1 MFFYEYEYE
10 NGYNWKRVYYN
21 VPDAEEVKDSLQ
33 RISTIC
39 REELKNMYLDQS
51 IPQSYLKYEL
61 DQIRRN
67 KLAVEIEILFESLEI
82 GREKGYT
89 EELYI
94 PPFSGTLTLFLLRK
108 KLGLPAMNPLPPHY
122 RCDLDGYVKF
132 DEKQTGYGM
141 NLPDCKCPRCGK
153 MLKKD
158 GYDLLKYQNPIYAEL
173 EIPLAPSVHKIICSA
188 IAERFRRVKPEKS
201 IEYRRILYT
210 SFSKAEIIGNL
221 RNIIGPVPNE
231 YEKQVLRKTLKN
243 IKENF
248 IAWVEPFSLKPGI
261 SGFAPSGIVEISVS
275 DFQMKPGISELLPAG
290 IEEIR
295 VCDFQTLVRLYC
307 HMHGNFGKPKCVSNL
322 TNPLFFVTKEELAD
336 KLLSYGVPKHEV
348 FRLGMEDTY
357 IEAEWEQIY
366 DTYQIHPEMQKL
378 CNNLVR
384 LVSTFEGIWSAQ
396 LQYQE
401 AWYQIHYPKEYE
413 ECSAPFR
420 EST

>member
-221 RNIIGPVPNE
+221 RKRIGPVPDE
-231 YEKQVLRKTLKN
+231 YEEQILEKTLKTMAEELTASFE
-243 IKENF
+243 KF
-248 IAWVEPFSLKPGI
+248 PMEPHI
-261 SGFAPSGIVEISVS
+261 SDLA
-275 DFQMKPGISELLPAG
+275 PAG
-290 IEEIR
+290 IEEMKI
-295 VCDFQTLVRLYC
+295 CDFQTLVRLYC
-307 HMHGNFGKPKCVSNL
+307 HMHGNFGKAKYVSNL

-366 DTYQIHPEMQKL
+366 ETYQIHPEMQKL

-413 ECSAPFR
+413 ECSAPLR

>member
-82 GREKGYT
+82 GCEKDYT

-221 RNIIGPVPNE
+221 RKRIGPVPDE
-231 YEKQVLRKTLKN
+231 YEEQILEKTLKTMAEELTASFE
-243 IKENF
+243 KF
-248 IAWVEPFSLKPGI
+248 PMEPHI
-261 SGFAPSGIVEISVS
+261 SDLA
-275 DFQMKPGISELLPAG
+275 PAG
-290 IEEIR
+290 IEEMKI
-295 VCDFQTLVRLYC
+295 CDFQTLVRLYC
-307 HMHGNFGKPKCVSNL
+307 HMHGNFGKAKYVSNL

-366 DTYQIHPEMQKL
+366 DTYQIPPAMQKL

>member
-188 IAERFRRVKPEKS
+188 IAERFRCVKPKKS

-221 RNIIGPVPNE
+221 RKRIGPVPDE
-231 YEKQVLRKTLKN
+231 YEEQILEKTLKTMAEELTASFE
-243 IKENF
+243 KF
-248 IAWVEPFSLKPGI
+248 PMEPHI
-261 SGFAPSGIVEISVS
+261 SDLAPAE
-275 DFQMKPGISELLPAG
+275 
-290 IEEIR
+290 IEEMKI
-295 VCDFQTLVRLYC
+295 CDFQTLVRLYC
-307 HMHGNFGKPKCVSNL
+307 HMHGNFGKAKYVSNL

-413 ECSAPFR
+413 ECTAPFR

>member
-21 VPDAEEVKDSLQ
+21 VADAEEVKDSLQ

-201 IEYRRILYT
+201 IEYRRILYI

-221 RNIIGPVPNE
+221 RKRIGPVPDE
-231 YEKQVLRKTLKN
+231 YEEQILEKTLKTMAEELTASFE
-243 IKENF
+243 KF
-248 IAWVEPFSLKPGI
+248 PMEPHI
-261 SGFAPSGIVEISVS
+261 SDLA
-275 DFQMKPGISELLPAG
+275 PAG
-290 IEEIR
+290 IEEMKI
-295 VCDFQTLVRLYC
+295 CDFQTLVRLYC
-307 HMHGNFGKPKCVSNL
+307 HMHGNFGKAKYVSNL

>member
-1 MFFYEYEYE
+1 MFFYEYEYENE

-51 IPQSYLKYEL
+51 IPRSYLKYEL

-221 RNIIGPVPNE
+221 RKRIGPVPDE
-231 YEKQVLRKTLKN
+231 YEEQILEKTLKTMAEELTASFE
-243 IKENF
+243 KF
-248 IAWVEPFSLKPGI
+248 PMEPHI
-261 SGFAPSGIVEISVS
+261 SDLA
-275 DFQMKPGISELLPAG
+275 PAG
-290 IEEIR
+290 IEEMKI
-295 VCDFQTLVRLYC
+295 CDFQTLVRLYC

-413 ECSAPFR
+413 ECSAPLR

>member
-221 RNIIGPVPNE
+221 RKRIGPVPDE
-231 YEKQVLRKTLKN
+231 YEEQILEKTLKTMAEELTALFE
-243 IKENF
+243 KF
-248 IAWVEPFSLKPGI
+248 PMEPHI
-261 SGFAPSGIVEISVS
+261 SDLA
-275 DFQMKPGISELLPAG
+275 PAG
-290 IEEIR
+290 IEEMKI
-295 VCDFQTLVRLYC
+295 CDFQTLVRLYC

-366 DTYQIHPEMQKL
+366 DNYQIHPEMQKL

-413 ECSAPFR
+413 ECSALFR

>member
-221 RNIIGPVPNE
+221 RKRIGPVPDE
-231 YEKQVLRKTLKN
+231 YEEQILEKTLKTMAEELTASFE
-243 IKENF
+243 KF
-248 IAWVEPFSLKPGI
+248 PMEPHI
-261 SGFAPSGIVEISVS
+261 SDLA
-275 DFQMKPGISELLPAG
+275 PAG
-290 IEEIR
+290 IEEMK

-307 HMHGNFGKPKCVSNL
+307 HMHGNFGKAKYVSDL

-378 CNNLVR
+378 CNNLVH

>member
-201 IEYRRILYT
+201 IEYRRILYI

-221 RNIIGPVPNE
+221 RKRIGPVPDE
-231 YEKQVLRKTLKN
+231 YEEQILEKTLKTMAEELTASFE
-243 IKENF
+243 KF
-248 IAWVEPFSLKPGI
+248 PMEPHI
-261 SGFAPSGIVEISVS
+261 SDLA
-275 DFQMKPGISELLPAG
+275 PAG
-290 IEEIR
+290 IEEMKI
-295 VCDFQTLVRLYC
+295 CDFQTLVRLYC
-307 HMHGNFGKPKCVSNL
+307 HMHGNFGKAKYVSNL

>member
-221 RNIIGPVPNE
+221 RKRIGPVPDE
-231 YEKQVLRKTLKN
+231 YEEQILEKTLKTMAEELTASFE
-243 IKENF
+243 KF
-248 IAWVEPFSLKPGI
+248 SMEPHI
-261 SGFAPSGIVEISVS
+261 SDLA
-275 DFQMKPGISELLPAG
+275 PAG
-290 IEEIR
+290 IEEMKI
-295 VCDFQTLVRLYC
+295 CDFQTLVRLYC
-307 HMHGNFGKPKCVSNL
+307 HMHGNFGKAKYVSNL

-366 DTYQIHPEMQKL
+366 ETYQIHPEMQKL

>member
-1 MFFYEYEYE
+1 MFFYEYENE
-10 NGYNWKRVYYN
+10 NGYNLKRVYYN

-39 REELKNMYLDQS
+39 REELKNMYLDQI

-221 RNIIGPVPNE
+221 RKRIGPVPDE
-231 YEKQVLRKTLKN
+231 YEEQILEKTLKTMAEELTASFE
-243 IKENF
+243 KF
-248 IAWVEPFSLKPGI
+248 PMEPHI
-261 SGFAPSGIVEISVS
+261 SDLA
-275 DFQMKPGISELLPAG
+275 PAG
-290 IEEIR
+290 IEEMKI
-295 VCDFQTLVRLYC
+295 CDFQTLVRLYC
-307 HMHGNFGKPKCVSNL
+307 HMHGNFGKAKYVSNL

>member
-141 NLPDCKCPRCGK
+141 NLPYCKCPRCGK

-221 RNIIGPVPNE
+221 RKRIGPVPDE
-231 YEKQVLRKTLKN
+231 YEEQILEKTLKTMAEELTASFE
-243 IKENF
+243 KF
-248 IAWVEPFSLKPGI
+248 PMEPHI
-261 SGFAPSGIVEISVS
+261 SDLA
-275 DFQMKPGISELLPAG
+275 PAG
-290 IEEIR
+290 IEEMKI
-295 VCDFQTLVRLYC
+295 CDFQTLVRLYC

>member
-33 RISTIC
+33 RISIIC

-51 IPQSYLKYEL
+51 IPRSYLKYEL

-188 IAERFRRVKPEKS
+188 IAERFRCVKPKKS

-221 RNIIGPVPNE
+221 RKRIGPVPDE
-231 YEKQVLRKTLKN
+231 YEEQILEKTLKTMAEELTASFE
-243 IKENF
+243 KF
-248 IAWVEPFSLKPGI
+248 PMEPHI
-261 SGFAPSGIVEISVS
+261 SDLA
-275 DFQMKPGISELLPAG
+275 PAG
-290 IEEIR
+290 IEEMKI
-295 VCDFQTLVRLYC
+295 CDFQTLVRLYC

-413 ECSAPFR
+413 ECSALFR

>member
-1 MFFYEYEYE
+1 MFFYEYENE

-51 IPQSYLKYEL
+51 IPRSYLKYEL

-94 PPFSGTLTLFLLRK
+94 PPFNGTLTLFLLRK

-221 RNIIGPVPNE
+221 RKRIGPVPDE
-231 YEKQVLRKTLKN
+231 YEEQILEKTLKTMAEELTASFE
-243 IKENF
+243 KF
-248 IAWVEPFSLKPGI
+248 PMEPHI
-261 SGFAPSGIVEISVS
+261 SDLA
-275 DFQMKPGISELLPAG
+275 PAG
-290 IEEIR
+290 IEEMKI
-295 VCDFQTLVRLYC
+295 CDFQTLVRLYC

-366 DTYQIHPEMQKL
+366 DNYQIHPEMQKL

-413 ECSAPFR
+413 ECSALFQ

>member
-1 MFFYEYEYE
+1 
-10 NGYNWKRVYYN
+10 
-21 VPDAEEVKDSLQ
+21 
-33 RISTIC
+33 
-39 REELKNMYLDQS
+39 
-51 IPQSYLKYEL
+51 
-61 DQIRRN
+61 
-67 KLAVEIEILFESLEI
+67 
-82 GREKGYT
+82 
-89 EELYI
+89 
-94 PPFSGTLTLFLLRK
+94 
-108 KLGLPAMNPLPPHY
+108 MNPLPPHY

-221 RNIIGPVPNE
+221 RKRIGPVPDE
-231 YEKQVLRKTLKN
+231 YEEQILEKTLKTMAEELTASFE
-243 IKENF
+243 KF
-248 IAWVEPFSLKPGI
+248 PMEPHI
-261 SGFAPSGIVEISVS
+261 SDLA
-275 DFQMKPGISELLPAG
+275 PAG
-290 IEEIR
+290 IEEMKI
-295 VCDFQTLVRLYC
+295 CDFQTLVRLYC

>member
-141 NLPDCKCPRCGK
+141 NLPDCKCARCGK

-221 RNIIGPVPNE
+221 RKRIGPVPDE
-231 YEKQVLRKTLKN
+231 YEEQILEKTLKTMAEELTASFE
-243 IKENF
+243 KF
-248 IAWVEPFSLKPGI
+248 PMEPHI
-261 SGFAPSGIVEISVS
+261 SDLA
-275 DFQMKPGISELLPAG
+275 PAG
-290 IEEIR
+290 IEEMKI
-295 VCDFQTLVRLYC
+295 CDFQTLVRLYC
-307 HMHGNFGKPKCVSNL
+307 HMHGNFGKAKYVSNL

>member
-221 RNIIGPVPNE
+221 RKRIGPVPDE
-231 YEKQVLRKTLKN
+231 YEEQILEKTLKTMAEELTASFE
-243 IKENF
+243 KF
-248 IAWVEPFSLKPGI
+248 PMEPHI
-261 SGFAPSGIVEISVS
+261 SDLA
-275 DFQMKPGISELLPAG
+275 PAG
-290 IEEIR
+290 IEEMKI
-295 VCDFQTLVRLYC
+295 CDFQTLVRLYC

>member
-1 MFFYEYEYE
+1 MFFYEYENE

-221 RNIIGPVPNE
+221 RKRIGPVPDE
-231 YEKQVLRKTLKN
+231 YEEQILEKTLKTMAEELTASFE
-243 IKENF
+243 KF
-248 IAWVEPFSLKPGI
+248 PMEPHI
-261 SGFAPSGIVEISVS
+261 SDLA
-275 DFQMKPGISELLPAG
+275 PAG
-290 IEEIR
+290 IEEMKI
-295 VCDFQTLVRLYC
+295 CDFQTLVRLYC
-307 HMHGNFGKPKCVSNL
+307 HMHGNFGKAKYVSNL

>member
-51 IPQSYLKYEL
+51 IPRSYLKYEL

-221 RNIIGPVPNE
+221 RKRIGPVPDE
-231 YEKQVLRKTLKN
+231 YEEQILEKTLKTMAEELTASFE
-243 IKENF
+243 KF
-248 IAWVEPFSLKPGI
+248 PMEPHI
-261 SGFAPSGIVEISVS
+261 SDLA
-275 DFQMKPGISELLPAG
+275 PAG
-290 IEEIR
+290 IEEMKI
-295 VCDFQTLVRLYC
+295 CDFQTLVRLYC

>member
-39 REELKNMYLDQS
+39 REELKNMYIDQS

-221 RNIIGPVPNE
+221 RKRIGPVPDE
-231 YEKQVLRKTLKN
+231 YEEQILEKTLKTMAEELTASFE
-243 IKENF
+243 KF
-248 IAWVEPFSLKPGI
+248 PMEPHI
-261 SGFAPSGIVEISVS
+261 SDLA
-275 DFQMKPGISELLPAG
+275 PAG
-290 IEEIR
+290 IEEMKI
-295 VCDFQTLVRLYC
+295 CDFQTLVRLYC

>member
-221 RNIIGPVPNE
+221 RKRIGPVPDE
-231 YEKQVLRKTLKN
+231 YEEQILEKTLKTMAEELTASFE
-243 IKENF
+243 KF
-248 IAWVEPFSLKPGI
+248 PMEPHI
-261 SGFAPSGIVEISVS
+261 SDLA
-275 DFQMKPGISELLPAG
+275 PAG
-290 IEEIR
+290 IEEMKI
-295 VCDFQTLVRLYC
+295 CDFQTLVRLYC
-307 HMHGNFGKPKCVSNL
+307 HMHGNFGKAKYVSNL

-366 DTYQIHPEMQKL
+366 DTYQIPPAMQKL

>member
-82 GREKGYT
+82 GREKDYT

-221 RNIIGPVPNE
+221 RKRIGPVPDE
-231 YEKQVLRKTLKN
+231 YEEQILEKTLKTMAEELTASFE
-243 IKENF
+243 KF
-248 IAWVEPFSLKPGI
+248 PMEPHI
-261 SGFAPSGIVEISVS
+261 SDLA
-275 DFQMKPGISELLPAG
+275 PAG
-290 IEEIR
+290 IEEMKI
-295 VCDFQTLVRLYC
+295 CDFQTLVRLYC
-307 HMHGNFGKPKCVSNL
+307 HIHGNFGKAKYVSNL

-366 DTYQIHPEMQKL
+366 DTYQIPPAMQKL

>member
-51 IPQSYLKYEL
+51 IPRSYLKYEL

-158 GYDLLKYQNPIYAEL
+158 GYDLMKYQNPIYAEL

-188 IAERFRRVKPEKS
+188 IAERFRCVKPEKS

-221 RNIIGPVPNE
+221 RKRIGPVPDE
-231 YEKQVLRKTLKN
+231 YEEQILEKTLKTMAEELTASFE
-243 IKENF
+243 KF
-248 IAWVEPFSLKPGI
+248 PMEPHI
-261 SGFAPSGIVEISVS
+261 SDLA
-275 DFQMKPGISELLPAG
+275 PAG
-290 IEEIR
+290 IEEMKI
-295 VCDFQTLVRLYC
+295 CDFQTLVRLYC

>member
-221 RNIIGPVPNE
+221 RKRIGPVPDE
-231 YEKQVLRKTLKN
+231 YEEQILEKTLKTMAEDLTASFE
-243 IKENF
+243 KF
-248 IAWVEPFSLKPGI
+248 PMEPHI
-261 SGFAPSGIVEISVS
+261 SDLA
-275 DFQMKPGISELLPAG
+275 PAG
-290 IEEIR
+290 IEEMKI
-295 VCDFQTLVRLYC
+295 CDFQTLVRLYC
-307 HMHGNFGKPKCVSNL
+307 HMHGNFGKAKYVSNL

-366 DTYQIHPEMQKL
+366 DTYQIPPAMQKL

>member
-1 MFFYEYEYE
+1 MFFYEYENE

-188 IAERFRRVKPEKS
+188 IAERFRRVKSEKS

-221 RNIIGPVPNE
+221 RKRIGPVPDE
-231 YEKQVLRKTLKN
+231 YEEQILEKTLKTMAEELTASFE
-243 IKENF
+243 KF
-248 IAWVEPFSLKPGI
+248 PMEPHI
-261 SGFAPSGIVEISVS
+261 SDLA
-275 DFQMKPGISELLPAG
+275 PAG
-290 IEEIR
+290 IEEMKI
-295 VCDFQTLVRLYC
+295 CDFQTLVRLYC